1 MLILQKKEIDF
12 INNKDEYIYVDYEN
26 VQDIKVE
33 FIKNTS
39 KVIILIGNEQIKI
52 PIDLVPI
59 QPMEIR
65 RMD

>member
-1 MLILQKKEIDF
+1 MID
-12 INNKDEYIYVDYEN
+12 KYIYVDYEN

-52 PIDLVPI
+52 PIDLVQNYNLWGI
-59 QPMEIR
+59 
-65 RMD
+65 